1 MPELSFKTTENSDI
15 LWEVGGKRLFQ
26 VEATTSTNKIGVKVD
41 AIRTDKYIFYI
52 QGPDDTDYVKKAE
65 NEIE

>member
-26 VEATTSTNKIGVKVD
+26 VEATTSTKHRFRKSMN
-41 AIRTDKYIFYI
+41 
-52 QGPDDTDYVKKAE
+52 
-65 NEIE
+65 